1 MEEFLAQT
9 LTDGGELQV
18 AGTPQNEALLS
29 LQSNFPDL
37 LPTAGPAAQVEIMQI
52 YSLDT
57 LYFATNGTLGW
68 ADSTGWT
75 GPGTV
80 CGTGGA
86 PWFGVECDAQGVVT
100 SLDLT
105 ANDLNGAL
113 TSEIRG
119 LMGLRKWLWVRPLT
133 RKFILFLTFL
143 SVSRSHSLQCNSTWR
158 RTASRGPFRR
168 RLHKSR
174 LCHCSTIATTS

>member
-1 MEEFLAQT
+1 

-68 ADSTGWT
+68 GDSTGWI

-80 CGTGGA
+80 
-86 PWFGVECDAQGVVT
+86 
-100 SLDLT
+100 
-105 ANDLNGAL
+105 
-113 TSEIRG
+113 
-119 LMGLRKWLWVRPLT
+119 
-133 RKFILFLTFL
+133 
-143 SVSRSHSLQCNSTWR
+143 
-158 RTASRGPFRR
+158 
-168 RLHKSR
+168 
-174 LCHCSTIATTS
+174 